1 MSFTV
6 SLSNLQGYMV
16 SVIIFLIL
24 VLSGVVI
31 KLHKYKR
38 LFYEADNNF
47 HTYESLYYN
56 ADEKSH
62 AYMNQCNRM
71 EEELEYITEAYGGLK
86 FYKFDASDIESVRG
100 SLSKLERLIHRI
112 VNIDN
117 LLYRSSFCNNVIGDL
132 NYIKD
137 RLYEAP
143 NQSVA
148 SYIDDVFEEDDDLEE
163 HSIEVTVDDDSTIKS
178 FQEVISFLS
187 DFIKAVDEGK
197 LNNFY
202 EEKGITD
209 SIQIRVNT
217 HKYKNLIH

>member
-6 SLSNLQGYMV
+6 SLSDLQGYMT

-71 EEELEYITEAYGGLK
+71 EEELECITEAYGVLK
-86 FYKFDASDIESVRG
+86 FYEFDASDIESIRG
-100 SLSKLERLIHRI
+100 SLSKLEHLIHRI

-137 RLYEAP
+137 RLYEVP
-143 NQSVA
+143 NQPVA
-148 SYIDDVFEEDDDLEE
+148 DYTAEVFEDDDMEE
-163 HSIEVTVDDDSTIKS
+163 HSIEVIVDDDSTTEN

>member
-6 SLSNLQGYMV
+6 NLSDLQVYMM
-16 SVIIFLIL
+16 SIIIFLIL
-24 VLSGVVI
+24 ALSGVVI

-71 EEELEYITEAYGGLK
+71 EEELECITKAYEGLK
-86 FYKFDASDIESVRG
+86 SYKLDASGIEPIRG
-100 SLSKLERLIHRI
+100 SLSKLERLIRRI
-112 VNIDN
+112 INIDN

-148 SYIDDVFEEDDDLEE
+148 NYIGDVFEEGDDFRG
-163 HSIEVTVDDDSTIKS
+163 T
-178 FQEVISFLS
+178 FNR
-187 DFIKAVDEGK
+187 G
-197 LNNFY
+197 Y
-202 EEKGITD
+202 C
-209 SIQIRVNT
+209 R
-217 HKYKNLIH
+217 

>member
-71 EEELEYITEAYGGLK
+71 EEELECITEAYGGLK
-86 FYKFDASDIESVRG
+86 FYKFDASDIESIRD
-100 SLSKLERLIHRI
+100 SLSKLERLIHKI

-137 RLYEAP
+137 RLYEAS
-143 NQSVA
+143 NQSV
-148 SYIDDVFEEDDDLEE
+148 IDYTDDDLEE
-163 HSIEVTVDDDSTIKS
+163 HSIGVTVDDDSTIES

>member
-6 SLSNLQGYMV
+6 SLSNLQVYV
-16 SVIIFLIL
+16 VVILLAFIL
-24 VLSGVVI
+24 FFIGVVI
-31 KLHKYKR
+31 KLHEYKCICHR
-38 LFYEADNNF
+38 A
-47 HTYESLYYN
+47 
-56 ADEKSH
+56 
-62 AYMNQCNRM
+62 
-71 EEELEYITEAYGGLK
+71 EEELNKYKSLYQETEKKLQYTTKVYEDLRSCK
-86 FYKFDASDIESVRG
+86 INISDIRLLRDI
-100 SLSKLERLIHRI
+100 LSQLDQL
-112 VNIDN
+112 VNKPVDVDN

-137 RLYEAP
+137 RLYEVP
-143 NQSVA
+143 NQPVA
-148 SYIDDVFEEDDDLEE
+148 DYTAEVFKDDDMEE
-163 HSIEVTVDDDSTIKS
+163 HSIEVIVDDDSTTEN